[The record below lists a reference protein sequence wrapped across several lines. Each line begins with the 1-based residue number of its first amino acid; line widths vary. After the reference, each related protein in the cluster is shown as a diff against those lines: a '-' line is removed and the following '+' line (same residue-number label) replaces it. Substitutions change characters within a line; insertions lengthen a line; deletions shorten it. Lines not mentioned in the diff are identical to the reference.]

1 MHRGSVQDLIDAG
14 ILFCGTPDQV
24 YDQIAGFCEYCG
36 GMGNLLMM
44 GHAGFLS
51 HEDTVSNL
59 TMFAKKVLPRLKE
72 YRQPV
77 AEVSA
82 A

>member
-1 MHRGSVQDLIDAG
+1 
-14 ILFCGTPDQV
+14 
-24 YDQIAGFCEYCG
+24 
-36 GMGNLLMM
+36 MM

-59 TMFAKKVLPRLKE
+59 SIFAKEVMPRLKE
-72 YRQPV
+72 FKQPLADV
-77 AEVSA
+77 AA

>member
-1 MHRGSVQDLIDAG
+1 
-14 ILFCGTPDQV
+14 
-24 YDQIAGFCEYCG
+24 
-36 GMGNLLMM
+36 MM

-51 HEDTVSNL
+51 HDDTVSNL
-59 TMFAKKVLPRLKE
+59 TMFAKEVLPQLKE